1 MQKVRKLNFALN
13 VGKGK
18 TNGKTLLKVVPRL
31 YIPPRTTKK
40 RNNEKKDKATKT
52 TSSTAHKRD
61 ITTQQQ

>member
-18 TNGKTLLKVVPRL
+18 TNGKTLSKVVPRL
-31 YIPPRTTKK
+31 YSPRTTKK

-52 TSSTAHKRD
+52 TSSTAHKKD
-61 ITTQQQ
+61 IATQQQ

>member
-31 YIPPRTTKK
+31 YIPPPAQQKSGITKRK
-40 RNNEKKDKATKT
+40 TK
-52 TSSTAHKRD
+52 
-61 ITTQQQ
+61 QQKL